1 VTDDGGRYR
10 TGVNFEEWAMKGND
24 VQRKILA
31 ALAAVRDC
39 AEQMENSADGLL
51 HALPTMPMDE
61 ILRASSLETSTG
73 LKDTAGRVTFEVALL
88 QAQLGEGKMNVP
100 DVIKALSSLDA
111 TLMGALASAADVV
124 DELEVAAERDERN
137 EPPFVMLI
145 EATGVM
151 LQGLERAKVAT
162 EELRAAC

>member
-1 VTDDGGRYR
+1 M
-10 TGVNFEEWAMKGND
+10 TGNE

-39 AEQMENSADGLL
+39 AEQMDSSAEGLL
-51 HALPTMPMDE
+51 HALPNLPMDE
-61 ILRASSLETSTG
+61 ILRATALETSTG

-88 QAQLGEGKMNVP
+88 QAQLGEGKTNVP
-100 DVIKALSSLDA
+100 NVIKALSSLDA
-111 TLMGALASAADVV
+111 TLMGALASTADVV
-124 DELEVAAERDERN
+124 DELEAAAERDERN
-137 EPPFVMLI
+137 EPPFVMMI

>member
-1 VTDDGGRYR
+1 M
-10 TGVNFEEWAMKGND
+10 TGNE

-51 HALPTMPMDE
+51 QALPAMPMDD
-61 ILRASSLETSTG
+61 ILRATSLETSTG

-88 QAQLGEGKMNVP
+88 QAQLGEGKTNVP
-100 DVIKALSSLDA
+100 NVIKVLSSMDA
-111 TLMGALASAADVV
+111 TIMGALASAADVV
-124 DELEVAAERDERN
+124 DELEAAAERDERN
-137 EPPFVMLI
+137 EPPFVMMI

-162 EELRAAC
+162 EALRAIH